1 MSNKKNN
8 NKNCQD
14 NVIIKANMIMLNKE
28 KQKSIM
34 IKIWLIVIWLY
45 MQSRDHKIIC
55 SVTKYLKC
63 FFFLILFVPYNV
75 FVLMFEHSKT

>member
-14 NVIIKANMIMLNKE
+14 NVMIKANTIMLNKE

-34 IKIWLIVIWLY
+34 IKIWLIVIWPY
-45 MQSRDHKIIC
+45 MQSRNHTIIC
-55 SVTKYLKC
+55 SVTKNLKC
-63 FFFLILFVPYNV
+63 FFFILFVSYDV
-75 FVLMFEHSKT
+75 FILMFEHSKT